1 MTEGQT
7 DSEIGRLTDKKT
19 DRLKQTCMVR
29 KIAYLIRD
37 IRDTERE
44 SDRERKNRE
53 IEREKTERGRVKNNR
68 ERKSEREKK
77 ERRGREKER
86 KEG

>member
-1 MTEGQT
+1 MEKINKNRKHTFVLTEGQT

-19 DRLKQTCMVR
+19 DRRKQTCMVR

-44 SDRERKNRE
+44 RDRERKNRE
-53 IEREKTERGRVKNNR
+53 R
-68 ERKSEREKK
+68 
-77 ERRGREKER
+77 
-86 KEG
+86 